1 MLKKISIFLILLFSI
16 SLFAQADK
24 EKKAKEMVEKG
35 IAFLQKN
42 KWKVEKDIMY
52 VQKGGKWVSLG
63 EILRDPK
70 NRLKEGEFYLFVLD
84 MKGIVYAHGE
94 KKELDGK
101 NMIDLK
107 DTNGKEFVKEYIKVI
122 KEKGEGWVDYTWP
135 NPVTKKIGKKNT
147 YLKRFGKEDFFVLCG
162 YYVE

>member
-1 MLKKISIFLILLFSI
+1 
-16 SLFAQADK
+16 
-24 EKKAKEMVEKG
+24 
-35 IAFLQKN
+35 
-42 KWKVEKDIMY
+42 
-52 VQKGGKWVSLG
+52 
-63 EILRDPK
+63 
-70 NRLKEGEFYLFVLD
+70 
-84 MKGIVYAHGE
+84 
-94 KKELDGK
+94 
-101 NMIDLK
+101 MIDLK